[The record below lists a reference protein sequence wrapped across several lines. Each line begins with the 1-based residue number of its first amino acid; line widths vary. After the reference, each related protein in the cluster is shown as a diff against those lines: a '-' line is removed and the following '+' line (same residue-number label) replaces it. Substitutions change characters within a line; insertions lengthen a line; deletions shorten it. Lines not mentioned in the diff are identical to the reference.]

1 MTETILD
8 KIKAYKLEEIAT
20 RKAAVSLAK
29 VEAAARDAGP
39 LRGFA
44 NSLKQAAQSGYALI
58 AEVKKASPSKV
69 SFGRISIPRN
79 WPVPMRKAGR
89 PAYQF

>member
-8 KIKAYKLEEIAT
+8 KIKAYKLEEIAA
-20 RKAAVSLAK
+20 RKAAVSLAE

-44 NSLKQAAQSGYALI
+44 SSLKQGGADGLCFDRRGEKSLAVKRSHSGGFQS
-58 AEVKKASPSKV
+58 P
-69 SFGRISIPRN
+69 RIGPCL
-79 WPVPMRKAGR
+79 
-89 PAYQF
+89 